1 MTHCFYCGFY
11 WVFGFK
17 LHVTFLVIPCWSKTP
32 FTQLDIC
39 WIFFNRIFNQFET
52 VTFNFISVWW
62 FLFWFWIALLRVL
75 GFYNNWI
82 FHKPLDM
89 SCSNKFL
96 INSFII
102 EENTNNR
109 KIVGQG
115 NWLRFKCVGLVRYI
129 FKRFWEE
136 WKYFTWIKNCRTT
149 QLQGVSRNKRA
160 YNSAMQA
167 YF

>member
-39 WIFFNRIFNQFET
+39 SIFFNRIFNQFET
-52 VTFNFISVWW
+52 LTFDFISVWW

-82 FHKPLDM
+82 FHKPLDT

-129 FKRFWEE
+129 FKRFGRSENISPE
-136 WKYFTWIKNCRTT
+136 LKIAAQPNCR
-149 QLQGVSRNKRA
+149 
-160 YNSAMQA
+160 
-167 YF
+167 